1 MSFQIHCESYAMENE
16 NIVSVI
22 LRDTGGLQIDE
33 SYRFC
38 LVLLQEKKSKRDL
51 IVGCSNIT
59 KLQAIQDDDNVRATY
74 SKLYQLTD
82 ISKNDSKSNKLHSNL
97 TDISMFE
104 KVSEKSDEIT
114 NPINHE
120 AIERE
125 PTEINHKP
133 MAYDGDQTMA
143 LFGQINPSFLPGL
156 GISIL
161 IISLFLIVWGAR
173 KFRNE
178 RNNNRTG
185 STRYSAAIDQISEI
199 HEKENRN
206 RYLKL
211 QATTS
216 L

>member
-1 MSFQIHCESYAMENE
+1 MEGE

-38 LVLLQEKKSKRDL
+38 LVLLQEKKTKKDL

-59 KLQAIQDDDNVRATY
+59 KLQAIQDDDNVRAIY
-74 SKLYQLTD
+74 AKSSSASRKLNSNFTD
-82 ISKNDSKSNKLHSNL
+82 ISIFDK
-97 TDISMFE
+97 ISD
-104 KVSEKSDEIT
+104 KHDDIT

-143 LFGQINPSFLPGL
+143 FAVGRINSSILPGL

-161 IISLFLIVWGAR
+161 VISLFLIVWGAR

-178 RNNNRTG
+178 RNNNRSG
-185 STRYSAAIDQISEI
+185 STRYSAAIDQISEV

>member
-1 MSFQIHCESYAMENE
+1 MENE

-22 LRDTGGLQIDE
+22 LRDTAGLQIDE

-38 LVLLQEKKSKRDL
+38 LVLLQEKKMKKDL

-59 KLQAIQDDDNVRATY
+59 KLQAIQDDGSIRAPPY
-74 SKLYQLTD
+74 SKLYQLTNSPTN
-82 ISKNDSKSNKLHSNL
+82 ISTSSKLESNY
-97 TDISMFE
+97 TDISIFD
-104 KVSEKSDEIT
+104 KISDKNDEIT

-120 AIERE
+120 VIEKE
-125 PTEINHKP
+125 PTQINHEP
-133 MAYDGDQTMA
+133 MVNDEEHHRMA
-143 LFGQINPSFLPGL
+143 LFGQMNPNFLPGL
-156 GISIL
+156 GVTVL
-161 IISLFLIVWGAR
+161 VISLFLIVWGAR
-173 KFRNE
+173 KLRNE
-178 RNNNRTG
+178 QNNNRAG
-185 STRYSAAIDQISEI
+185 STCYSAAADQISEI